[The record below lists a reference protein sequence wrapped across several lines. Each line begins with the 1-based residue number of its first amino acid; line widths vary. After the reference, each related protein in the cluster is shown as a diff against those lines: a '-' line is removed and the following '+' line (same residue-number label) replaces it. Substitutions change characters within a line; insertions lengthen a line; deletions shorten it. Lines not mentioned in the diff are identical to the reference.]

1 MIVSGFRFRAE
12 QRIAKAICDNFTL
25 LKVGLRFEF
34 SEVRDK
40 VQHHLMSNIDRL
52 RKERVKKDGAASSK
66 VEWNSIKTID
76 APMAKGSEEAAETAA
91 PQEE

>member
-1 MIVSGFRFRAE
+1 
-12 QRIAKAICDNFTL
+12 
-25 LKVGLRFEF
+25 
-34 SEVRDK
+34 
-40 VQHHLMSNIDRL
+40 MSNIDRL